1 MALDTF
7 PSSNDAIIAGEHFFL
22 KDHSKSGMF
31 GQMSNLEPQFFTPQ
45 LLYERIVQWLHE
57 MILGGKWEPGMK
69 LNELELQKLFGT
81 SRAPIREAFRRLE
94 AEGLVEI
101 RPRKGVY
108 IRTITPEDIQ
118 EAAQVRIALEKLAA
132 RLTMPYITPEDLE
145 KLSGL
150 LTEMNEAL
158 QKNDSEVYTRAH
170 YQFHR
175 FLVDK
180 SSNQMLPRVYSIATG
195 PFITQRVTSTYLKKR
210 SKLETVS
217 HEQLYQA
224 ILEKDASKLE
234 DLIEAHISPI
244 LKSGVH

>member
-1 MALDTF
+1 MNRT
-7 PSSNDAIIAGEHFFL
+7 
-22 KDHSKSGMF
+22 
-31 GQMSNLEPQFFTPQ
+31 EPVFNAPQ

-57 MILGGKWEPGMK
+57 MILSGKFEPGKK
-69 LNELELQKLFGT
+69 LNETELQKLFGT

-101 RPRKGVY
+101 RPRKGVHV
-108 IRTITPEDIQ
+108 RSITLEDIR
-118 EAAQVRIALEKLAA
+118 EAGQVRIALEKLAA
-132 RLTMPYITPEDLE
+132 RLAMPHVTPEDLE
-145 KLSGL
+145 KLSRL
-150 LTEMNEAL
+150 LMEMDEAL
-158 QKNDSEVYTRAH
+158 QRNDIEVYTLVH

-195 PFITQRVTSTYLKKR
+195 PFVTQRVTKTYLKKS

-224 ILEKDASKLE
+224 ILEKDESKLE
-234 DLIEAHISPI
+234 KLIEAHIEPI
-244 LKSGVH
+244 LKFGGN

>member
-1 MALDTF
+1 MYHR
-7 PSSNDAIIAGEHFFL
+7 PGKYFFL
-22 KDHSKSGMF
+22 KDYDESDIF
-31 GQMSNLEPQFFTPQ
+31 GSMYNFQPQPFTQQ

-57 MILGGKWEPGMK
+57 MILGGKWDPGKK

-94 AEGLVEI
+94 VEGLVEI

-108 IRTITPEDIQ
+108 IRTITPEDIK
-118 EAAQVRIALEKLAA
+118 EAAEVRIALEKLAV
-132 RLTMPYITPEDLE
+132 RLAMPHITSEDLE

-150 LTEMNEAL
+150 LTEMSEAL
-158 QKNDSEVYTRAH
+158 HKNNSEVYTRVH

-180 SSNQMLPRVYSIATG
+180 SSNQMLPKVYSIATG
-195 PFITQRVTSTYLKKR
+195 PFVTQRITNTYLKKR

-224 ILEKDASKLE
+224 LLEKDVNRFE
-234 DLIEAHISPI
+234 GLIEAHILTI
-244 LKSGVH
+244 LEFGDHSKIRKSR